1 MAKENIKV
9 SLVVVTYKPEDDV
22 EAFFY
27 EQFSK
32 NGMQVIIVDNTP
44 REDWNDF
51 AFSRCNV
58 EPCQN
63 LMYINMNGN
72 KGIAAALNSGAEYAF
87 KHWGSDY
94 VFFFDQDSKPKYQDM
109 QKLLSFFI
117 SNEGGAEPP
126 LAMCGPAY
134 YDTRLQRVA
143 PFIKFSKLFMRRI
156 DPKAN
161 SIIEVDYIIT
171 SGSLVSSLA
180 WSMIGRYDESL
191 FIDYVDIEWCL
202 RAKSLG
208 WRVVGIPSVIM
219 EHTLGEEPIN
229 VFGKKLP
236 VHSPLRHYYFF
247 RNCIALLRRDYIPIA
262 FKLREFCFLPV
273 RFFVYS
279 IFTKEKRSHISKMCQ
294 GVIDGVLSKTGPY

>member
-1 MAKENIKV
+1 M
-9 SLVVVTYKPEDDV
+9 LVV
-22 EAFFY
+22 
-27 EQFSK
+27 
-32 NGMQVIIVDNTP
+32 IVDNTP
-44 REDWNDF
+44 RDDGEWTNF
-51 AFSRCNV
+51 TFSRCNGELYKNIV
-58 EPCQN
+58 H
-63 LMYINMNGN
+63 INMNGN

-87 KHWGSDY
+87 NCEGSDY
-94 VFFFDQDSKPKYQDM
+94 VFFFDQDSRPKYNDM
-109 QKLLSFFI
+109 QKLLSCFI
-117 SNEGGAEPP
+117 SSGVSADSQ

-143 PFIKFSKLFMRRI
+143 PFIKFSNFFMRRI
-156 DPKAN
+156 DPDGN
-161 SIIEVDYIIT
+161 SSIDVDYIIT

-180 WSMIGRYDESL
+180 WSVIGKYDESL

-208 WRVVGIPSVIM
+208 WRVIGIPSVIM

-262 FKLREFCFLPV
+262 FKLRELCFLPV
-273 RFFVYS
+273 RFLVYS
-279 IFTKEKRSHISKMCQ
+279 IFTSDKKSHISKMCQ
-294 GVIDGVLSKTGPY
+294 GVVDGLLSKTGPY